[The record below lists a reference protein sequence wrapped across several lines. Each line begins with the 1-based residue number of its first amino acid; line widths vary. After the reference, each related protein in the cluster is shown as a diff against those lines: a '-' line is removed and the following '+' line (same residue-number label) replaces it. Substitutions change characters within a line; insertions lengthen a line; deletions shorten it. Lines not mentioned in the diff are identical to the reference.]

1 MSTLLK
7 EKIDVLSEA
16 ELAELSLRETLSVEE
31 AICDVSDMAFLVE
44 TADLPVNPNSVKE
57 LSGVGDFDKY
67 QFFNQDQIA
76 GITNDDLAD
85 LYDPDNHGGHTS
97 EGDKDLNEA
106 MIPGGPGQL
115 NHDFV
120 VRNSADSINSDL
132 SVQFNDMPKSFDEI
146 LTGGNTLRRSV
157 SSKHAEAAGVPI
169 ELDDLMAGKITASN
183 VADEVNDKEDTAEE
197 NSIETTVE
205 HPAGTHQNDTLK
217 TADNLGETLSGP
229 AYLSYLIGESADNAI
244 ADNNDLPADDDGVED
259 DDDIDDEGCD
269 DEGCDDEEGG
279 DLPDNF
285 DEDDFLSSIDELA
298 SDDSTGDDSED

>member
-57 LSGVGDFDKY
+57 LGGVGDFDKY

-85 LYDPDNHGGHTS
+85 LYDPDNHGGQTS

-115 NHDFV
+115 NHDFIN
-120 VRNSADSINSDL
+120 RSAADL
-132 SVQFNDMPKSFDEI
+132 NNPDIGVQTNDMPTNFEEI
-146 LTGGNTLRRSV
+146 LTSGSMVRRQMD
-157 SSKHAEAAGVPI
+157 SKTAMLAGVPENMEDI
-169 ELDDLMAGKITASN
+169 LNGTPEGVEKAAQAEGNDDQP
-183 VADEVNDKEDTAEE
+183 EVF
-197 NSIETTVE
+197 SIETGTVD
-205 HPAGTHQNDTLK
+205 HPVGTHQNSTLK
-217 TADNLGETLSGP
+217 TADNLGETLNGP
-229 AYLSYLIGESADNAI
+229 AYLSYLLGESADNAI
-244 ADNNDLPADDDGVED
+244 TDNNDLPADDDGVED

-269 DEGCDDEEGG
+269 DDEGG

>member
-57 LSGVGDFDKY
+57 LGGVGDFDKY

-85 LYDPDNHGGHTS
+85 LYDPDNHGGHAS

-132 SVQFNDMPKSFDEI
+132 SVQFNDMPTSFDEI

-157 SSKHAEAAGVPI
+157 STKHAEAAGVPI
-169 ELDDLMAGKITASN
+169 ELDDLIAGKITASN
-183 VADEVNDKEDTAEE
+183 VADEVNDKEGSAEE
-197 NSIETTVE
+197 NSIETTVD
-205 HPAGTHQNDTLK
+205 HPVGTHQNDTLK
-217 TADNLGETLSGP
+217 TADNLGETLNGP
-229 AYLSYLIGESADNAI
+229 AYLSYLLGESADNAI
-244 ADNNDLPADDDGVED
+244 TDNNDLPTDDDGVED

-269 DEGCDDEEGG
+269 DDEGG